1 MDGPNPGACCR
12 PRVKLLTAVGL
23 LYASACGGPYGTEDF
38 VVRTGPGLLLVLLFA
53 AAWLWGVPIALAT
66 AELSAVRPTE
76 GGYYRWVREFLGE
89 FWGFQAGV
97 WSLISSVLDN
107 TLYPVLFG
115 SALRYWFPN
124 LSAFECWL
132 AAVGFIILLTWLN
145 VRGIRIV
152 GAIAVALSLFLVLP
166 LVLLVGVALFQIRF
180 NPFVPFTASGGTFDG
195 LGAGLALAIW
205 FYAGYPEVSTAA
217 AEIDKP
223 RRTIPLVL
231 LITTP
236 LVVLSYI
243 LPTLAGL
250 AAVGGWREWPSGQ
263 FAAIGEALGG
273 KLLGGWLFLASV
285 ASFVAIFMAYLLWW
299 SRLAW
304 AFAAD
309 CFLPAGLVQLHPRHG
324 TPHRVLMLYAVI
336 YALLA
341 AFPFQDLLIV
351 DVWVFGAYDLL
362 LVLSVLG
369 ARARIPERNSGFM
382 IPGGLV
388 GAWANALVV
397 AATWAIVLL
406 STARQQPR
414 DALVGLLALLLG
426 FLLYGLRK
434 AVGHCRG

>member
-1 MDGPNPGACCR
+1 
-12 PRVKLLTAVGL
+12 
-23 LYASACGGPYGTEDF
+23 

-53 AAWLWGVPIALAT
+53 AAWLWGVPVALAT
-66 AELSAVRPTE
+66 AELSTLRPIE

-107 TLYPVLFG
+107 ALYPVLFG
-115 SALRYWFPN
+115 SALRYWFPD
-124 LSAFECWL
+124 LSAVECWP
-132 AAVGFIILLTWLN
+132 AVVGFIALLTWLN

-152 GAIAVALSLFLVLP
+152 GAVVVFLNLFLILP
-166 LVLLVGVALFQIRF
+166 LVLIVGAALFQIRF
-180 NPFVPFTASGGTFDG
+180 YPFVPFSAGSGAFDG

-205 FYAGYPEVSTAA
+205 FHSGYPEVSTAA
-217 AEIDKP
+217 AEIERP
-223 RRTIPLVL
+223 QRTIPRVL

-250 AAVGGWREWPSGQ
+250 AAVGGWHEWTSGQ
-263 FAAIGEALGG
+263 FAVIGAALGG
-273 KLLGGWLFLASV
+273 KFLGSWTFLASV
-285 ASFVAIFMAYLLWW
+285 ASFVVIFMAYLLWW

-309 CFLPAGLVQLHPRHG
+309 RFLPASLVQLHPRYG
-324 TPHRVLMLYAVI
+324 TPHRVLILYGVI

-341 AFPFQDLLIV
+341 AFPFEDPLIV
-351 DVWVFGAYDLL
+351 DVWVFGAYALL

-369 ARARIPERNSGFM
+369 ARSRIPERGAGFS

-388 GAWANALVV
+388 GAWVNVLVV
-397 AATWAIVLL
+397 AATWVVVLF
-406 STARQQPR
+406 STARQQPH
-414 DALVGLLALLLG
+414 DALLGLLALLLG
-426 FLLYGLRK
+426 FFLYGIHKTVRRW
-434 AVGHCRG
+434 RGE